1 MLMHMSA
8 SSSRFDQHAIRSG
21 AAVAAMIAVP
31 VQIVARLA
39 VDEDERS
46 GWSSLL
52 TLLILGALVLGAGVA
67 AWHQQRGTPL
77 SHGVVTSAGV
87 FIAVQTVFSI
97 IKAVQGDSI
106 AWGRIIVSLGLSL
119 VAGVCGGLLGSTLLR
134 RGMEPRR

>member
-1 MLMHMSA
+1 MLMSMSG
-8 SSSRFDQHAIRSG
+8 STGRFDERAIRSG

-46 GWSSLL
+46 GWSAVL

-67 AWHQQRGTPL
+67 AWHQRRGTPL

-87 FIAVQTVFSI
+87 FIAVQAVFSI
-97 IKAVQGDSI
+97 IKIIQGDSI